1 MKTLGTEYGIQITRP
16 WNPQMYLHNAVVAEN
31 MKTAILEALN
41 KSYLEKDESTLRT
54 IAKAICSYG
63 HGYGYEMSGIYDDAL
78 RQLDMMQNH
87 YLHEWVWPDL
97 VGEGLV
103 QDIPVKFVGYKN

>member
-41 KSYLEKDESTLRT
+41 KSYLAKDESTLRT

-63 HGYGYEMSGIYDDAL
+63 HGVGYEMSDIYNQPCIL
-78 RQLDMMQNH
+78 
-87 YLHEWVWPDL
+87 LHWRKKL
-97 VGEGLV
+97 
-103 QDIPVKFVGYKN
+103 KFWNF